1 MPTATLSKEVWK
13 KRKAQIEE
21 ALRKGY
27 PPPGSHGKHGM
38 GAIRMAATSLG
49 ISPTSLQSS
58 IARAKELKYPQ
69 PNWSLYKDSEAAQIE
84 AKTPDS
90 VRTKNQIEALRKQL
104 NDALEYATKL
114 EDVRTTAFQLKPE
127 NLTVP
132 QWQVKTSKKLA
143 DRTPEI
149 PTLFTSDFQCGEVIR
164 PEELDYPNAYSPE
177 IFQERYRRLIRVAVK
192 LLERENSKMD
202 YPGFVYLRGGDCISG
217 SIHPDLAET
226 QSITPVEQAKLVAQ
240 EEIRGLEELLKAVPK
255 VTVYSV
261 PGNHDRTTF
270 KPRAKRYVEH
280 SFDDLIVFAMQKH
293 FQTLGE
299 NRIQFIAPR
308 SGDAFFSIYETN
320 YLLTHGDRIGSRG
333 GAGFI
338 GAASPLSKGIHKVRQ
353 QAAHVG
359 KKVDYVLTGHFH
371 VAMALPHG
379 IANGCLAGFSEYA
392 KNELRAEPEPPTQ
405 TMFWTDPK
413 WGLTTIRRLRVDH
426 D

>member
-1 MPTATLSKEVWK
+1 
-13 KRKAQIEE
+13 
-21 ALRKGY
+21 
-27 PPPGSHGKHGM
+27 
-38 GAIRMAATSLG
+38 MAATSLK

-58 IARAKELKYPQ
+58 VARAKALGYPL
-69 PNWSLYKDSEAAQIE
+69 PNWGLYKTSKAAKIE
-84 AKTPDS
+84 EQTTDN
-90 VRTKNQIEALRKQL
+90 VRHRDQL
-104 NDALEYATKL
+104 KDLQKRLNEALEYATRL
-114 EDVRTTAFQLKPE
+114 EDVRTTAFQLRPE
-127 NLTVP
+127 NLSIP
-132 QWQVKTSKKLA
+132 SWQVKTSRKMA
-143 DRTPEI
+143 ERTPEI

-164 PEELDYPNAYSPE
+164 PEELDYPNAYNPE

-192 LLERENSKMD
+192 LMERENSQMN
-202 YPGFVYLRGGDCISG
+202 YPGMVYLRGGDALSN

-226 QSITPVEQAKLVAQ
+226 QALTPVEQAKLVIQ
-240 EEIRGLEELLKAVPK
+240 EEIRGLEELLKVVPK

-261 PGNHDRTTF
+261 PGNHDRTTH

-280 SFDDLIVFAMQKH
+280 SFDDLIVYAMQKH
-293 FQTLGE
+293 FQAHGE

-308 SGDAFFSIYETN
+308 SGDAYFQIYDTN

-333 GAGFI
+333 GNGFI

-405 TMFWTDPK
+405 TMFWTDSK

>member
-1 MPTATLSKEVWK
+1 
-13 KRKAQIEE
+13 
-21 ALRKGY
+21 
-27 PPPGSHGKHGM
+27 
-38 GAIRMAATSLG
+38 MAATSLG

-217 SIHPDLAET
+217 SIHLDLEST
-226 QSITPVEQAKLVAQ
+226 QSITPESAAWN
-240 EEIRGLEELLKAVPK
+240 LK
-255 VTVYSV
+255 
-261 PGNHDRTTF
+261 
-270 KPRAKRYVEH
+270 
-280 SFDDLIVFAMQKH
+280 Q
-293 FQTLGE
+293 
-299 NRIQFIAPR
+299 
-308 SGDAFFSIYETN
+308 SGDCY
-320 YLLTHGDRIGSRG
+320 
-333 GAGFI
+333 
-338 GAASPLSKGIHKVRQ
+338 
-353 QAAHVG
+353 
-359 KKVDYVLTGHFH
+359 
-371 VAMALPHG
+371 ALV
-379 IANGCLAGFSEYA
+379 IS
-392 KNELRAEPEPPTQ
+392 
-405 TMFWTDPK
+405 
-413 WGLTTIRRLRVDH
+413 
-426 D
+426 